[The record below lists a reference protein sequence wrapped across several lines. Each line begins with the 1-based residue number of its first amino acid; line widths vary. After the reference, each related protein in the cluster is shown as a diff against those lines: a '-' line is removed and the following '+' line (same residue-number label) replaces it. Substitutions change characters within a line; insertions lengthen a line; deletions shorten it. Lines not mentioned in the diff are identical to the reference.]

1 MLCILYLIC
10 LCVHLIVK
18 QGCRIDERAQQLGCG
33 KFPDS
38 RICSNTI
45 RSHRLVQWVC
55 HILGWKKSEE
65 LFYILT
71 TGHFIEGKNLNN
83 TEYLVSCAEQI
94 GLQPKAVREF
104 LDSKEYYDNVKG
116 VIQQLL
122 DSGLNHIPVFIINN
136 QYVVD
141 GAGTSAEFMKY
152 FRMVEEEFVQLDL
165 VTGELVMQANMN
177 NMNSNITKTAS
188 ISRMSN
194 SSSPVCVL

>member
-1 MLCILYLIC
+1 MLTLS
-10 LCVHLIVK
+10 VLIVK

-33 KFPDS
+33 SFPDS

-65 LFYILT
+65 LFNILT
-71 TGHFIEGKNLNN
+71 TGHFIQGKNLNN
-83 TEYLVSCAEQI
+83 TEYLIKCAEQI
-94 GLQPKAVREF
+94 GLQPVAVREF
-104 LDSKEYYDNVKG
+104 LDSKEYYDNVKS
-116 VIQQLL
+116 VIKQLL

-141 GAGTSAEFMKY
+141 GAGTSAEFMKH
-152 FRMVEEEFVQLDL
+152 FRAAEEEFMQLDIIANEMAL
-165 VTGELVMQANMN
+165 QANKSNTVTSKPTN
-177 NMNSNITKTAS
+177 NNNV

-194 SSSPVCVL
+194 TASPVCIL